1 MRASA
6 RLSKRPCRRRTPAW
20 TKAILSSF
28 AWRTVRW
35 RLLVIG
41 CVPASARVTIDC
53 MGGTTRAGGPQTL
66 SVSAF
71 GRAISRQVQNGL
83 SSE

>member
-6 RLSKRPCRRRTPAW
+6 RLSKRPCRRRAPAW

-35 RLLVIG
+35 RLLVIDF
-41 CVPASARVTIDC
+41 VPASARVTIDC
-53 MGGTTRAGGPQTL
+53 IGGTTRAGGPQTM

-71 GRAISRQVQNGL
+71 GRAISRREQNGL